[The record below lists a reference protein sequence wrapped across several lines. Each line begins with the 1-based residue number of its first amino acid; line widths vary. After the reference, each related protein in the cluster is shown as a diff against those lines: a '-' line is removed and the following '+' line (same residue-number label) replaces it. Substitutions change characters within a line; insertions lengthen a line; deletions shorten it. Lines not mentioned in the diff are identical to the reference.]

1 MGKNTGANTSRN
13 LSGNYSQKLLYHAKQ
28 SVTDALKTTSD
39 NIIQKAAE
47 ATGEQT
53 GKEISNK
60 ITKISKKLQQKNSKT
75 TFWGGFL

>member
-13 LSGNYSQKLLYHAKQ
+13 LSGNYSQKLLDHAKQ

-47 ATGEQT
+47 ATGE
-53 GKEISNK
+53 
-60 ITKISKKLQQKNSKT
+60 
-75 TFWGGFL
+75 

>member
-47 ATGEQT
+47 ATGE
-53 GKEISNK
+53 
-60 ITKISKKLQQKNSKT
+60 
-75 TFWGGFL
+75 